1 MGSVFLGAHHA
12 LHIRTA
18 RHFGFGAFD
27 GVLHT
32 VGGHRA
38 NFAGSVVLSLLSEV
52 DMEIDDSEFESRRH
66 EIVGEL
72 RQSVRNRRQRIT
84 NYYCKYALHK
94 KECFSVLSGMLE
106 TVAAGSL
113 VIAFLPDN
121 IGWRPLL
128 ALAVAGVCYIS
139 AVKFR
144 VDSKE

>member
-1 MGSVFLGAHHA
+1 MLRV
-12 LHIRTA
+12 
-18 RHFGFGAFD
+18 
-27 GVLHT
+27 
-32 VGGHRA
+32 VGGYRA
-38 NFAGSVVLSLLSEV
+38 NFARSVVLSLLSEV
-52 DMEIDDSEFESRRH
+52 DMEIDESEFESRRH

-72 RQSVRNRRQRIT
+72 RQRVRNRGQRIT

-121 IGWRPLL
+121 IGWRPFL
-128 ALAVAGVCYIS
+128 ALAVAGLCYMF